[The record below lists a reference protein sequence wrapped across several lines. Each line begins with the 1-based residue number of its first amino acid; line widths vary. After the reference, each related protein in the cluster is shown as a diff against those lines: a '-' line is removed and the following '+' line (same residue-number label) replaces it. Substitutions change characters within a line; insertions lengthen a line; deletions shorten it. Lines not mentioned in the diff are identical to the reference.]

1 VKQGILCGCWD
12 SAFCSFCSFEQSCP
26 CPWPQ
31 SSQKL
36 FYRRTVLC
44 YEYKKRRNHARP
56 FPHSKKLWSQ
66 VMKMLAFNKVNMSFL
81 PLILIGMLTGPVWA
95 ERPVHIVV
103 ETVLAS
109 QGSPYL
115 DPRLSNLIEEL
126 QSVFRYSSYRLLSQT
141 PMDIRMGE
149 TDMVS
154 LPGNRVLKMTPTKV
168 TGNRVELQLVISRN
182 KSQIFQTMIQLLNHG
197 SIIVGGPKYEDGYL
211 LFNISTSF

>member
-1 VKQGILCGCWD
+1 
-12 SAFCSFCSFEQSCP
+12 
-26 CPWPQ
+26 
-31 SSQKL
+31 
-36 FYRRTVLC
+36 
-44 YEYKKRRNHARP
+44 
-56 FPHSKKLWSQ
+56 
-66 VMKMLAFNKVNMSFL
+66 MKMRVFKKVNISFWL
-81 PLILIGMLTGPVWA
+81 LIVIGMLTGPVWA

-126 QSVFRYSSYRLLSQT
+126 QSVFRYSSYRLLGQK
-141 PMDIRMGE
+141 PLDIRMGE

-168 TGNRVELQLVISRN
+168 TGNRVELQLVISKN
-182 KSQIFQTMIQLLNHG
+182 KNQIFQTMIQLLNHG